1 MKTRM
6 KKMDFGIMGPLQGP
20 KMAIW
25 AIEGS
30 HLAKVPNIPIVAYQ
44 IKGFGSLVKTK
55 MKKMVFLILGPLQ
68 VSKMAISAIVGSHF
82 NSHQTYLL

>member
-44 IKGFGSLVKTK
+44 IKGFDSLKIK
-55 MKKMVFLILGPLQ
+55 M
-68 VSKMAISAIVGSHF
+68 
-82 NSHQTYLL
+82 